1 MEKFKLSPSA
11 IEKIEYY
18 FNEFAGANKEESLH
32 QLTEAYESLFGLVVL
47 ADLDE
52 VAVNN
57 SVNIQRILYDY
68 RLLLDAAFA
77 TD

>member
-1 MEKFKLSPSA
+1 MEKFKLSTSA
-11 IEKIEYY
+11 IEQIEYY
-18 FNEFAGANKEESLH
+18 FNEISGTDKEESLH